1 MENPNAREKPMH
13 KTTGRRAYLSL
24 CFLAGLIVAGGG
36 ISGCSTQRAQ
46 DFGYVKGSPHKSF
59 LYVELI
65 NVVEECSGSSCFE
78 ATYVNT
84 GSGFAIAE
92 LGSGHTLAVTAG
104 HVCETPPNHKTR
116 SVKAT
121 ALGGM
126 TYDVQIISI
135 YGETDTCFIAVI
147 DSRITPLTIAKDDV
161 KLGDKVYALGA
172 PHGIFH
178 GSMVAM
184 FDGYYSGH
192 ANGIPHQQASIDG
205 VLSLAGYTVPARP
218 GSSGGPILNSGGE
231 VVGMMV
237 MAHPAFET
245 FTLSPRQDELRAVLK
260 SAVLAAR
267 HNKVK
272 SHN

>member
-1 MENPNAREKPMH
+1 MH
-13 KTTGRRAYLSL
+13 KTPRRRAYLSL
-24 CFLAGLIVAGGG
+24 CFLVGLIVAGSG
-36 ISGCSTQRAQ
+36 ISCCSIRGPQ
-46 DFGYVKGSPHKSF
+46 DFGHTKSKPHKSF
-59 LYVELI
+59 LYVELT
-65 NVVEECSGSSCFE
+65 NVVEECSGNSCFE

-84 GSGFAIAE
+84 GSGFAIAD

-104 HVCETPPNHKTR
+104 HVCDVPPNHRNT

-126 TYDVQIISI
+126 TYDVQVIAI
-135 YGETDTCFIAVI
+135 YGDTDTCFIAVI
-147 DSRITPLTIAKDDV
+147 DSRITPLPIADDDV
-161 KLGDKVYALGA
+161 EMGDKVYALGA

-192 ANGIPHQQASIDG
+192 AKGIPHQQATIDG

-218 GSSGGPILNSGGE
+218 GSSGGPILNRLGE
-231 VVGMMV
+231 VVGMIV

-245 FTLSPRQDELRAVLK
+245 FTLSPRQGELRAVLK
-260 SAVLAAR
+260 AAVSAAR
-267 HNKVK
+267 QRSGN
-272 SHN
+272 